1 MQNEGQFKKLEDR
14 VNALRARPSVG
25 VFIDLDS
32 LLMDIEE
39 ALDTDA
45 YESIRDPDIAETVI
59 RVAQASG
66 RPSQMV
72 VYYSTDLAKD
82 DEVEYRAWRSRNITP
97 VNTPREGYTKEDVNL
112 PLVLDAYEGAV
123 GGKFEVC
130 ILVVGQTDYTAF
142 ARRLMEH
149 GITVLMVSNYPPNRR
164 TLPRDNCAYIP
175 IRSLFSD
182 LGSTSSVDPDD
193 FDYDQLI
200 RLLYESENRMPF
212 VGVRYFIRDVMWR
225 LGEGFKNTSTCQRI
239 FQGAKD
245 RDLVEVYKTSNVN
258 PNRKEVS
265 ACRLIRDNDHVTSVI
280 DEVERRTR
288 RAPEDDGVVQV
299 RHESPISTEA
309 TDSHPTIQNESTTL

>member
-1 MQNEGQFKKLEDR
+1 MSNEGQFKKLEDR

-39 ALDTDA
+39 ALDTDT
-45 YESIRDPDIAETVI
+45 YETIRDPDIAETVL

-66 RPSQMV
+66 RPSQMA
-72 VYYSTDLAKD
+72 VYYSIDLAKE
-82 DEVEYRAWRSRNITP
+82 DEIEYGAWRSRNITP
-97 VNTPREGYTKEDVNL
+97 VDTPQEGYTKEDVNL
-112 PLVLDAYEGAV
+112 PLILDAYEGAV
-123 GGKFEVC
+123 EGKFEVC
-130 ILVVGQTDYTAF
+130 ILVVGQTDYTAL
-142 ARRLMEH
+142 ARRLMER

-164 TLPRDNCAYIP
+164 KLPRDNCAYIP
-175 IRSLFSD
+175 LRPLFSD
-182 LGSTSSVDPDD
+182 LGHASVDPDE

-225 LGEGFKNTSTCQRI
+225 LGEGFKNTTTCQRI

-245 RDLVEVYKTSNVN
+245 RNLVEVYKTTNVN

-265 ACRLIRDNDHVTSVI
+265 ACRLIRDSDHVTSVI
-280 DEVERRTR
+280 EEVERRTR
-288 RAPEDDGVVQV
+288 RTSEDDGTVQV
-299 RHESPISTEA
+299 RHETLISPEA
-309 TDSHPTIQNESTTL
+309 TDSHSPIQNEDSPL